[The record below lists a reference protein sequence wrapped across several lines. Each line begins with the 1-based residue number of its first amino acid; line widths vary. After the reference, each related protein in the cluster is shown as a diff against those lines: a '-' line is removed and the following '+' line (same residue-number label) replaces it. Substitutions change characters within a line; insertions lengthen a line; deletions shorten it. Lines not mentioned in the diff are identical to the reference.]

1 MLLLLSSTIDLI
13 FTNDLNIHNESG
25 VLPITVSDHYMTYT
39 VICSKIINTKH
50 DGEKY
55 VTFRSYKHFSIE
67 KFTAL
72 LLEGFRFFYI
82 CR

>member
-1 MLLLLSSTIDLI
+1 
-13 FTNDLNIHNESG
+13 
-25 VLPITVSDHYMTYT
+25 MTYT

-55 VTFRSYKHFSIE
+55 VNFRSYKHFSIK

-72 LLEGFRFFYI
+72 LLEGMVILHLPMISKNDGNLGMIYL
-82 CR
+82 